1 MLHVNTTKESNPSCR
16 NLLSVGILSPKRLL
30 VEVSLINSFEGP
42 WCGKACG
49 GWVPPT
55 DVENLESL
63 SSWITREGIFRVAS
77 EERQERMTGEL
88 SNIQWK

>member
-1 MLHVNTTKESNPSCR
+1 MGS
-16 NLLSVGILSPKRLL
+16 
-30 VEVSLINSFEGP
+30 
-42 WCGKACG
+42 A
-49 GWVPPT
+49 T

-77 EERQERMTGEL
+77 EEGQERMTGEL